1 MKATK
6 KAQSDSK
13 TKDGLTTLAEEE
25 QIYGR
30 QIYRRLRSVSKTIAL
45 ERDLAPFMATPFTF
59 RLERADEEGPEREL
73 TEQQREK

>member
-6 KAQSDSK
+6 KAQSDHK

-45 ERDLAPFMATPFTF
+45 ERDLAQFIATPFTF
-59 RLERADEEGPEREL
+59 RLERVDEEGSERKL
-73 TEQQREK
+73 TEHQREQ